1 MNDFCKKAIVQI
13 DINYREEL
21 KKRVKTVT
29 LSLKVKW
36 IGNHISRCKKTLKFK
51 DVRLMQP

>member
-36 IGNHISRCKKTLKFK
+36 IGNHISRCKKTLKFNK
-51 DVRLMQP
+51 